1 MLLLNSQDSQTKRGR
16 PITGVT
22 GKDKMVRVR
31 IEPWLYDELT
41 YTCRMVGISR
51 AEAIRQGIKIWIR
64 NIRQTKY

>member
-1 MLLLNSQDSQTKRGR
+1 MCPQKSQDSRGR
-16 PITGVT
+16 PVT
-22 GKDKMVRVR
+22 GISAKEQTIKLR
-31 IEPWLYDELT
+31 IEPWLYEELT